1 MNWYKISSKVMT
13 IPNEVREHLWS
24 IIPSVIRSSE
34 RLFNNQEED
43 SMFISE
49 FTFNNPYTKQ
59 EEKIEYYVSYMPDF
73 NSTAWHSNYQGR
85 NDIILNA
92 AFEDSFSGGEEK
104 VFWALIHEV
113 THAIDPKRR
122 KQEFVDN
129 SVQLHQKEDITQK
142 DRFDYFS
149 NPVEYEAFTLQFTEN
164 IERVFNSLPEYMRDL
179 WVERL
184 LQSLRKMDFAAFFR
198 SIKQNISKEMIDL
211 IKNRPTL
218 ARNLVQRMVSK
229 IQQLPVEKM

>member
-13 IPNEVREHLWS
+13 IPNEVREHLKS
-24 IIPSVIRSSE
+24 IVPSVIATAK
-34 RLFNNQEED
+34 RLFDNQEED
-43 SMFISE
+43 SMSVSE

-59 EEKIEYYVSYMPDF
+59 EEKIEYYVSFMPDF
-73 NSTAWHSNYQGR
+73 NSTAWHSNFQGR

-92 AFEDSFSGGEEK
+92 AHEDSFNGGEQR

-113 THAIDPKRR
+113 VHAIDPKRR
-122 KQEFVDN
+122 KKEFSDTPKAYQDEN
-129 SVQLHQKEDITQK
+129 ATQK
-142 DRFDYFS
+142 DKFDYFS
-149 NPVEYEAFTLQFTEN
+149 HPVEFEAFTLQFTEE
-164 IERVFNSLPEYMRDL
+164 IERVFYSLPEYMRDL

-184 LQSLRKMDFAAFFR
+184 LQSLRKMDFVSFFR
-198 SIKQNISKEMIDL
+198 SIKQNVNKEMVDL

-218 ARNLVQRMVSK
+218 ARNLAQRMVSK